1 MSGQPNEAERRLYD
15 IGVLIR
21 ELECIEGREGRGFCE
36 PALTDLRWERG
47 ELLEYLKAGVK
58 I

>member
-15 IGVLIR
+15 LGIEIRVL
-21 ELECIEGREGRGFCE
+21 EGIEEREGRGFCE
-36 PALTDLRWERG
+36 PALTELRRERG

-58 I
+58 V